1 MVPFG
6 KQQETSTL
14 FSTADP
20 EELSGNCRETVYE
33 DGLLVISNEK
43 SACVYRS
50 SHVQVDEK
58 RLPVYSA
65 IAGMAECGQHSSC
78 HWFAIFQLS
87 ALIAATGRRS
97 APIQRLEG
105 PRP

>member
-58 RLPVYSA
+58 PANGQFLQSQAFEGARFGCSDRTAAVMQTSA
-65 IAGMAECGQHSSC
+65 FLL
-78 HWFAIFQLS
+78 WKL
-87 ALIAATGRRS
+87 
-97 APIQRLEG
+97 
-105 PRP
+105 